1 MPNQSEPLIG
11 IVTDWSEP
19 NEARNI
25 PGKLY
30 LKLENDEIVE
40 LTCYADK
47 LAMIS
52 GLPDEPMRLK
62 HASVVVTATESPPN
76 PKATYRQ
83 FRPTAIKVIGQAP
96 PQSQAQPERTAPTA
110 SAVSIPSDRE
120 TLIIDQVLFK
130 GVIDLMVRGDAD
142 VDDAVKK
149 VIYIWNGIRARH
161 NSPDPDDGEAGNA
174 GDDLGTIGGE

>member
-11 IVTDWSEP
+11 VVTDWDAP
-19 NEARNI
+19 NETRNI

-30 LKLENDEIVE
+30 LKLEDNEIVE

-52 GLPDEPMRLK
+52 GLPEDPMRLK

-130 GVIDLMVRGDAD
+130 GAIDMVRGDAD